1 MPGLGAMP
9 ALGAG
14 LLGAGLLGAGLL
26 GAGLLGAGLLGAA
39 AGAIGVRSGSRC
51 PGR

>member
-1 MPGLGAMP
+1 MTWATDMIITGEAAAPALGAMP
-9 ALGAG
+9 TLGAR
-14 LLGAGLLGAGLL
+14 LLGV
-26 GAGLLGAGLLGAA
+26 A